1 MRVKSKRMA
10 AATRSIQLLPDAKLL
25 GARATARGRRSAKAP
40 SRRAAPFRCH
50 LVIMA
55 KLSEA
60 GRVKSRLAR
69 QIGVGQ
75 ATWFYRHTTSAVL
88 GRLARSP
95 RWQTYLAITPDR
107 GVAHPIWPRDIMRM
121 TQGSGNLGQRM
132 QRAMRLKKPG
142 PVIIIGTD
150 VPGIRPAHIAAAF
163 KALGSCDAVF
173 GPATD
178 GGYWLVGQRRRP
190 RDLEMFGNVRWSTS
204 DALAD
209 TLQNLRGYRIAFVA
223 TLSDV
228 DTADDW
234 RNVAAW
240 CGRRILP
247 AV

>member
-1 MRVKSKRMA
+1 MPQHAEGDPPRRRQEGGAIS
-10 AATRSIQLLPDAKLL
+10 LP
-25 GARATARGRRSAKAP
+25 
-40 SRRAAPFRCH
+40 F
-50 LVIMA
+50 VIMA
-55 KLSEA
+55 KLPEA

-95 RWQTYLAITPDR
+95 RWQTYLAITPDG

-121 TQGSGNLGQRM
+121 AQGGGNLGQRM

-173 GPATD
+173 GPGEADIT
-178 GGYWLVGQRRRP
+178 VGQRGRP
-190 RDLEMFGNVRWSTS
+190 RLEFGNVRWLRPMRYI
-204 DALAD
+204 A
-209 TLQNLRGYRIAFVA
+209 NLRGMVRRDAD
-223 TLSDV
+223 DV
-228 DTADDW
+228 VLNDW

-240 CGRRILP
+240 RSSHP
-247 AV
+247 AGGVTRSPRESSG